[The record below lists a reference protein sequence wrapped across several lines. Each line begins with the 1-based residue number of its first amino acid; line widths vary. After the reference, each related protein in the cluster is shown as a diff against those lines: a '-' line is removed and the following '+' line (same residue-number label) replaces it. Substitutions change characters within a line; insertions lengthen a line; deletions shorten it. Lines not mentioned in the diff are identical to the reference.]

1 MIVFLDFDG
10 VLYPENTNRKSDLLT
25 RLPLIE
31 EVLREFLPANEG
43 ELRAR
48 LKASAGRP
56 TNSQLLF
63 QPTKTEVIHDHAF

>member
-10 VLYPENTNRKSDLLT
+10 VVHPEITNRKSDLLT

-43 ELRAR
+43 ELGAR
-48 LKASAGRP
+48 LKTAAGRP
-56 TNSQLLF
+56 TDSQLLS
-63 QPTKTEVIHDHAF
+63 QPAKTEVPHDHAL

>member
-1 MIVFLDFDG
+1 MTVFLDFDG
-10 VLYPENTNRKSDLLT
+10 VLHPEITNRKSDLLT

-48 LKASAGRP
+48 LKASAGRSAD
-56 TNSQLLF
+56 SQSTS
-63 QPTKTEVIHDHAF
+63 QPAKTEVRYDHAL